1 MNKGKQTK
9 ILFGSILLILC
20 IIGWKWVTSGRRE
33 GFQEQGVA
41 EMIRNLNAASGV
53 LGDAKSYDLWVGY
66 LYTHSDSSDKALND
80 MKRRFFDSSCQFRP
94 DWATNL
100 PPGKQ
105 RPIGATSADLA
116 NAAYQTFFKCVAN
129 QSFGCLEALA
139 DARERFMQPGCAY
152 GQPQQIDAD
161 EKQYTPVF
169 K

>member
-1 MNKGKQTK
+1 MGKDKRNKL
-9 ILFGSILLILC
+9 IIVILLVIVGFIL
-20 IIGWKWVTSGRRE
+20 WRRYKGRYE
-33 GFQEQGVA
+33 GFATQDVA

-53 LGDAKSYDLWVGY
+53 LGDAKSYDLWLGY
-66 LYTHSDSSDKALND
+66 LYAHSETSDEALND

-161 EKQYTPVF
+161 AKQYTPVF

>member
-9 ILFGSILLILC
+9 IVFGSIFLILC
-20 IIGWKWVTSGRRE
+20 IVGWKWFTSRRE

-66 LYTHSDSSDKALND
+66 LYTHSDSSDMALND

-105 RPIGATSADLA
+105 RPMGATSADLA

-161 EKQYTPVF
+161 AQQYTPVF